1 MTKFAYSFLILAGF
15 GLGILFSQVIL
26 QEKDDPRSL
35 PTEREYT
42 SVSICD
48 EVLANLPQDKVEVFT
63 GEPAEVDFS
72 SNPDAAL
79 FRTTISEQAKDGPN
93 FAGHYTVAT
102 WGAGMERQ
110 GYAIIDAKTGR
121 IIMYEPFMQFQVSDG
136 LFFSVNSTILTLNP
150 KSSDNDYLA
159 SIKGKSVAEMVQ
171 EDFEAHKARIYYR
184 LNERENSVNL
194 STLCV
199 ENLLDGTF

>member
-1 MTKFAYSFLILAGF
+1 MKFIPLGLAVAIGF
-15 GLGILFSQVIL
+15 GLGMLSHDAL
-26 QEKDDPRSL
+26 LPNRKSADDVSVTQPA
-35 PTEREYT
+35 T
-42 SVSICD
+42 VSICD

-79 FRTTISEQAKDGPN
+79 FRTTITEQAKEGPN
-93 FAGHYTVAT
+93 FAGHYTLAT

-121 IIMYEPFMQFQVSDG
+121 IVIFEPVMQFQVSEG
-136 LFFSVNSTILTLNP
+136 FFYSIDSDILTLNP
-150 KSSDNDYLA
+150 KSSSEEFLA
-159 SIKGKSVAEMVQ
+159 SVKGKSVAEIVQ

-184 LNERENSVNL
+184 LNEFESGVSL

-199 ENLLDGTF
+199 ENILDGTF